1 MNANQRGFTLLEVL
15 LVTALISVMAGFSAP
30 VLARLQRSND
40 LQVAQQSLVQAH
52 RRSQQL
58 SRSSVNDQPWGVK
71 IQTGSVTT
79 FMGTSYGAPRDTTY
93 DEVFEISTTISISG
107 VSETVY
113 DKVSAT
119 PSVTG
124 STSLINDGVT
134 KVTTVNAKGTIE
146 Y

>member
-1 MNANQRGFTLLEVL
+1 MEML
-15 LVTALISVMAGFSAP
+15 LVTVLIGLMAGFSAP

-58 SRSSVNDQPWGVK
+58 SRSSINDQTWGVK
-71 IQTGSVTT
+71 IQTGSVTV
-79 FMGTSYGAPRDTTY
+79 FMGSVAGSSYALRDPAY
-93 DEVFEISTTISISG
+93 DEVFVISSAISISG
-107 VSETVY
+107 VDETVY
-113 DKVSAT
+113 NKISAA

-124 STSLINDGVT
+124 STTLLNDNVT
-134 KVTTVNAKGTIE
+134 KVTTVNAKGSVE